1 MSHQLYSITCK
12 QRTDGQVQVTS
23 VRVPKEI
30 LHEDPFIKQKIK
42 NVMERALEDNHIR
55 VLKDVGVVQYGT

>member
-1 MSHQLYSITCK
+1 MFSITTK

-23 VRVPKEI
+23 VRVPKEV

-42 NVMERALEDNHIR
+42 NSMEMALRDADIM
-55 VLKDVGVVQYGT
+55 VLEDVGVVQYD